1 MEELFVR
8 NEIINRQEEEFQRN
22 ADRARAIKKIETAIA
37 NWDIKAKGRA
47 GLRRL
52 QVTLHSLK
60 TR

>member
-8 NEIINRQEEEFQRN
+8 NEIINRQEQEFERN
-22 ADRARAIKKIETAIA
+22 ADRARAIQKIETAIA
-37 NWDIKAKGRA
+37 NWDINAKGRA

>member
-1 MEELFVR
+1 MDDLFTR
-8 NEIINRQEEEFQRN
+8 NEIINRQEAEFERN
-22 ADRARAIKKIETAIA
+22 AERARAIKKIETAIA
-37 NWDIKAKGRA
+37 NWDLEAKGRA

>member
-8 NEIINRQEEEFQRN
+8 NTIINKQEEEFQRN
-22 ADRARAIKKIETAIA
+22 AERARAIKKIETAIA
-37 NWDIKAKGRA
+37 NWDVEAKGRA

-60 TR
+60 SR

>member
-1 MEELFVR
+1 MDELFVR
-8 NEIINRQEEEFQRN
+8 NEIINRQEEEFRQN

-37 NWDIKAKGRA
+37 NWDLEAKGRA

-52 QVTLHSLK
+52 QVTLHTLK